1 MEIVGL
7 KRDSSEFAVARRRM
21 VEEQLIARGIRD
33 PRVLDVMGRLPRHL
47 FVERGLQDQAY
58 GDYPVGIGEG
68 QTISQPY
75 IVALMTEALQLTGT
89 EAVLEIGT
97 GCGYQTAVLAE
108 LSRQVYTIERIK
120 NLAFNARRTLKE
132 LAYRNVV
139 MRVGDGTNGW
149 PDAAPQAGSAPFDGI
164 LVAAGSP
171 ELPRPL
177 FNQLKETGRLVIPI
191 GNEDEQYLARVTRR
205 NSEPVVENLGAC
217 RFVKLVGKFGWGKQR
232 EAGDRFRKRSLV

>member
-1 MEIVGL
+1 MGP
-7 KRDSSEFAVARRRM
+7 KHRDSSEFAVARRRM
-21 VEEQLIARGIRD
+21 VEEQLMARGVRD
-33 PRVLDVMGRLPRHL
+33 PKVLEVMGRIPRHL
-47 FVERGLQDQAY
+47 FVEQALWDQAY

-75 IVALMTEALQLTGT
+75 IVALMTEALTLVGT

-97 GCGYQTAVLAE
+97 GCGYQTAILAA

-120 NLAFNARRTLKE
+120 GLAFNARKNLKE
-132 LAYRNVV
+132 LGYRNIIL
-139 MRVGDGTNGW
+139 RVGDGTNGW
-149 PDAAPQAGSAPFDGI
+149 PEAAPFDGI

-177 FNQLKETGRLVIPI
+177 FDQLKEGGRLVIPI
-191 GNEDEQYLARVTRR
+191 GDEDEQYLARVTRR
-205 NSEPVVENLGAC
+205 NGEPVVENLGGC

>member
-1 MEIVGL
+1 MGPEH
-7 KRDSSEFAVARRRM
+7 RDSSEFAVARRRM
-21 VEEQLIARGIRD
+21 VEEQLMARRVRD
-33 PRVLDVMGRLPRHL
+33 PRVLEVMGRIPRHL
-47 FVERGLQDQAY
+47 FVEEGLKDQAY

-75 IVALMTEALQLTGT
+75 MAALMTEALQLKGG

-97 GCGYQTAVLAE
+97 GCGYQTAILAE
-108 LSRQVYTIERIK
+108 LARQIYTIERIK

-132 LAYRNVV
+132 LGYRNVV

-149 PDAAPQAGSAPFDGI
+149 PDAAPFDGI

-171 ELPRPL
+171 EIPCPL
-177 FNQLKETGRLVIPI
+177 FDQLKEEGCLVIPL
-191 GNEDEQYLARVTRR
+191 GDENEQYLARITRR
-205 NSEPVVENLGAC
+205 NGEPIIENLGAC

-232 EAGDRFRKRSLV
+232 EAGDRFKKRSLV